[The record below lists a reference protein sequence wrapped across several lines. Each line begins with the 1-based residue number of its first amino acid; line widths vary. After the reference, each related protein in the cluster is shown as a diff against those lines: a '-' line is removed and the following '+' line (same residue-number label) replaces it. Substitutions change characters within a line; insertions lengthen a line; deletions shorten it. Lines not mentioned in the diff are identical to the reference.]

1 MEPNILKD
9 GAVDADTW
17 CPTLNARRAT
27 GWKYVDWLAIAGEHY
42 RAGRASFAG
51 RASKARR
58 FLVASHGADGHHGV
72 RRRIHISWSAEVR
85 RLHGKF
91 TAGKARGESG
101 KAPDLRDPI
110 RFEFEPSPVGAV
122 QGRGMD
128 ISAHHDRRGA
138 FHRRDLEPEVR
149 ILSIA
154 RAKWRHPRRPVS
166 AGAQYVTLRDRTM
179 TQLRVLS
186 QFLDNAVEYH

>member
-1 MEPNILKD
+1 MTALTEPLQRQLDIARRQNVRVMEPNILKD

-17 CPTLNARRAT
+17 CPTLNARLGS
-27 GWKYVDWLAIAGEHY
+27 GWKYVDWLAIAGVHY
-42 RAGRASFAG
+42 RAGRASKAPG

-58 FLVASHGADGHHGV
+58 FLAASHGANGHHSV

-85 RLHGKF
+85 WLQGKF
-91 TAGKARGESG
+91 TAGKAHGESG

-110 RFEFEPSPVGAV
+110 RFEFEPSHVGAV

-128 ISAHHDRRGA
+128 ISGHHDRPGA

-154 RAKWRHPRRPVS
+154 NEVS
-166 AGAQYVTLRDRTM
+166 FFADMA
-179 TQLRVLS
+179 
-186 QFLDNAVEYH
+186 